1 MFFRTISYIK
11 FLFSSTNQHGVHS
24 PFVYSFVTKGLYKK
38 NTEII
43 NFDEYSQLKNLSK
56 KKVKILSKIVNY
68 FKIDEI
74 KFDFK
79 KSTNTLDKDFK
90 LLYLSELKIFKSIKT
105 NNHNSNEIILIDNIH
120 QNKKSF
126 EEWQKI
132 IQNKEISVT
141 IDLYHFGLIFFRKKQ
156 AKEHFKVRV

>member
-38 NTEII
+38 NIRII
-43 NFDEYSQLKNLSK
+43 NFDEYSQLKNLSIK
-56 KKVKILSKIVNY
+56 KKKILSKIVIY
-68 FKIDEI
+68 FKINEI
-74 KFDFK
+74 KFDLK
-79 KSTNTLDKDFK
+79 NPTNTLDKNLK
-90 LLYLSELKIFKSIKT
+90 LLYLSDLKTLESIKL

-132 IQNKEISVT
+132 IQNKEISAT
-141 IDLYHFGLIFFRKKQ
+141 IDLYHFGLIFFRKEQ
-156 AKEHFKVRV
+156 AKEHFKIRV